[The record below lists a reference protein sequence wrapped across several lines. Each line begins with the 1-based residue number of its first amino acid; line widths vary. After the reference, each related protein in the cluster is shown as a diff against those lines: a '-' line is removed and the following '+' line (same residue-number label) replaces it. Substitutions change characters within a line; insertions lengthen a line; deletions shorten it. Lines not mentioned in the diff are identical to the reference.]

1 VYNPAGIMLANLRA
15 LFGVVVD
22 IILLRRG
29 PEHLPASTMLL
40 GVTIGVYF
48 VVDSIVAAS
57 LSLLVPKRVASLA
70 IGVTATLVWYH
81 VALSVVKKRERFAQ
95 LLTAL
100 FIVSTVFTPL
110 FMPMVSMVMAQ
121 QEAKQQPSALFMLL
135 MLGVLAWAV
144 VVYVRMVRSAF
155 EWPWPA
161 ALLMIIGQECF
172 TLLIF
177 ILVFGGPQAAV

>member
-40 GVTIGVYF
+40 AIMIGLYLL
-48 VVDSIVAAS
+48 VDTIVAAS
-57 LSLLVPKRVASLA
+57 LSMFAAKRLAGLA
-70 IGVTATLVWYH
+70 IGITATLVWYH
-81 VALSVVKKRERFAQ
+81 FALLVVKKRERFTQ

-100 FIVSTVFTPL
+100 FVVSTVFTPL
-110 FMPMVSMVMAQ
+110 FMPLVSTVLTQ
-121 QEAKQQPSALFMLL
+121 QEAKQQPSTILMML
-135 MLGVLAWAV
+135 MLVLLAWAV
-144 VVYVRMVRSAF
+144 VVYVRVVRTAF

-161 ALLMIIGQECF
+161 ALLMIIGQESF
-172 TLLIF
+172 TLVIFMLI
-177 ILVFGGPQAAV
+177 FGGPQAVP